1 MADILIYGKDYKSA
15 RFALDAL
22 LSNFRYGDVEKV
34 IRNVNYEVKMRD
46 GTRYIAKTGVDNCR
60 GLRFKK
66 LYVDKKVSRDDINIL
81 SHGFWE
87 GNEIE
92 YF

>member
-1 MADILIYGKDYKSA
+1 MSDILIYGKDYKSA
-15 RFALDAL
+15 CFALDAL

-34 IRNVNYEVKMRD
+34 IKNNIYEVKMKD
-46 GTRYIAKTGVDNCR
+46 GTRYIAKTGVDSCR

-66 LYVDKKVSRDDINIL
+66 LYVDKRVPKEDINII
-81 SHGFWE
+81 SYGFWE
-87 GNEIE
+87 GNEIV